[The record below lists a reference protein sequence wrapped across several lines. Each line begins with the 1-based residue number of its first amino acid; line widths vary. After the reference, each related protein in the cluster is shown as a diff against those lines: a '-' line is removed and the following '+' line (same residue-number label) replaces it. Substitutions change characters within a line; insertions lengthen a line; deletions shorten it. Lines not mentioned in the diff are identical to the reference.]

1 MDKKPR
7 IALLIGIICIS
18 IFPILVR
25 LQLTSGLISAFYR
38 MAIALA
44 LLLPYVLITKKLKLP
59 KKKLLFTAI
68 LCGILFATD
77 VAVWNIALQK
87 SSATQATLL
96 TNLAPVWVGVL
107 SYLILKNKPA
117 RNFWIGTL
125 VAIFGMITL
134 VGFSFFIN
142 LNFDLAFS
150 LAILSGILYAI
161 YILVSKNVLS
171 QVDVF
176 SFMTIT
182 LIASTVFL
190 GIVCLSANE
199 PFYGFS
205 NKAWFVLFIQGAI
218 CQLAAWLL
226 ISYATQNMRATR
238 VSLSL
243 LSQGVLATFFAWL
256 FIEEQVTL
264 QMILGG
270 IILLFGIRITF
281 YKN

>member
-1 MDKKPR
+1 MNNKPR
-7 IALLIGIICIS
+7 IALLIGILFIS
-18 IFPILVR
+18 IFPILIK

-38 MAIALA
+38 MAIALG
-44 LLLPYVLITKKLKLP
+44 LLLPYVIITKKFKLP
-59 KKKLLFTAI
+59 KKKLLLTAI
-68 LCGILFATD
+68 LCGILFASD
-77 VAVWNIALQK
+77 VAVWNIAIQK

-96 TNLAPVWVGVL
+96 TNLAPVWVGIL
-107 SYLILKNKPA
+107 SYFFLKNKPA
-117 RNFWIGTL
+117 TNFWIGTV

-142 LNFDLAFS
+142 LSFDLAFS
-150 LAILSGILYAI
+150 LAILSGILYAV

-190 GIVCLSANE
+190 GIVCLATNE

-243 LSQGVLATFFAWL
+243 LSQGVIATFFAWL
-256 FIEEQVTL
+256 FIDEQVTL
-264 QMILGG
+264 QMIIGG

>member
-1 MDKKPR
+1 MNNKPR

-25 LQLTSGLISAFYR
+25 LNLTPGLISAFYR
-38 MAIALA
+38 MAIALG
-44 LLLPYVLITKKLKLP
+44 LLLPYVIIAKKLVLP
-59 KKKLLFTAI
+59 NTKLLFTAI
-68 LCGILFATD
+68 VCGILFASD
-77 VAVWNIALQK
+77 VAVWNIAIQT

-96 TNLAPVWVGVL
+96 TNLAPVWVGIL
-107 SYLILKNKPA
+107 SYLFLKNKPA
-117 RNFWIGTL
+117 QNFWIGTL
-125 VAIFGMITL
+125 VAILGMITL
-134 VGFSFFIN
+134 VGFEFFID

-171 QVDVF
+171 EVDVY

-182 LIASTVFL
+182 LFSSTLFL
-190 GIVCLSANE
+190 GIISLITGE
-199 PFYGFS
+199 PFSGFS
-205 NKAWFVLFIQGAI
+205 NLGWFVLFIQGAV

-243 LSQGVLATFFAWL
+243 LSQAVIATFLAWL
-256 FIEEQVTL
+256 FIDEQVTL

-270 IILLFGIRITF
+270 IILLLGIRITF